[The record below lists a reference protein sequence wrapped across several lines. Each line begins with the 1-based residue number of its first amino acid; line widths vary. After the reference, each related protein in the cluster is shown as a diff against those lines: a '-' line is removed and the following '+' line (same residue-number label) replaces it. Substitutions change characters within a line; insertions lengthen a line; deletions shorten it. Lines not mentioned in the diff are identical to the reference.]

1 MNDKEN
7 KKTPEELTDEA
18 VDTVAGGALGLV
30 TPQTLTQEE
39 IDALL
44 AGKKEDSQK
53 KR

>member
-1 MNDKEN
+1 MSDKEN

-18 VDTVAGGALGLV
+18 VDAVAGGALSFE
-30 TPQTLTQEE
+30 TTKTLTQEE

-44 AGKKEDSQK
+44 SGQIEDSQK